1 MEPNE
6 RECPVCATA
15 GAAVDDRD
23 AWSLQVRC
31 RNCGDHL
38 VERRALVDVARLDA
52 VERARLAHALHGLD
66 SGAPLDIGMLHRLL
80 AASALPPAEEQLD
93 NLLMHLAATLRP
105 GEART
110 LLARDLKA
118 TLGSTT
124 DDEARWV
131 LEEARG
137 AGWVTS
143 AAATVPSME
152 GWTLED
158 ATLSLKGWQRHAEL
172 LRSGAKSRHAFMAMK
187 FGDAELDALYRE
199 HLEPAVALTGF
210 DLRRT
215 SDDHKTAGNIVNRM
229 RVELRTSRFVVC
241 DLTHGNRGAYWEA
254 GFAEGLG
261 RPVFYLCRRDVLDS
275 ADRATRPHF
284 DTAQQLIIGWDP
296 ADPAPAMRELKDAI
310 RATLPAE
317 ALLDDPAMPR

>member
-1 MEPNE
+1 MSDEVD
-6 RECPVCATA
+6 CPVCGTA
-15 GAAVDDRD
+15 HQRVVKLAGTDLRVACA
-23 AWSLQVRC
+23 
-31 RNCGDHL
+31 NCGDH
-38 VERRALVDVARLDA
+38 DFDHSA
-52 VERARLAHALHGLD
+52 VERAAGLFALDRACLAHALRRIDAGRRINGRFVREL
-66 SGAPLDIGMLHRLL
+66 I
-80 AASALPPAEEQLD
+80 AATTLPPAEEQLD
-93 NLLMHLAATLRP
+93 NLLLHLAATLRP

-110 LLARDLKA
+110 LYAHTLKA
-118 TLGSTT
+118 TVGAT
-124 DDEARWV
+124 DTNEARWV
-131 LEEARG
+131 LDEAQR
-137 AGWVTS
+137 AGWIVAPQGSRPS
-143 AAATVPSME
+143 AY
-152 GWTLED
+152 GWALED
-158 ATLSLKGWQRHAEL
+158 ATLTLAGWQRHAEL

-187 FGDAELDALYRE
+187 FGDAELDVLYRD

-261 RPVFYLCRRDVLDS
+261 RPVFYVCRRDKLDS
-275 ADRATRPHF
+275 TDRDTRPHF

-317 ALLDDPAMPR
+317 ALLDDPAAPR

>member
-1 MEPNE
+1 MQLNE
-6 RECPVCATA
+6 RECPVCGTT
-15 GAAVDDRD
+15 GAVVGDHD
-23 AWSLQVRC
+23 AWSLRVRC
-31 RNCGDHL
+31 ANCGDHL
-38 VERRALVDVARLDA
+38 VERRALVDVGRLDD
-52 VERARLAHALHGLD
+52 VGRARLAHALRRLD
-66 SGAPLDIGMLHRLL
+66 SPSILDADALQALL
-80 AASALPPAEEQLD
+80 AASALPPAEEQID
-93 NLLMHLAATLRP
+93 NLLLHLAATLRP

-110 LLARDLKA
+110 LFARELKA

-131 LEEARG
+131 LDEARG
-137 AGWVTS
+137 AGWIGSIGSVI
-143 AAATVPSME
+143 PSTQ
-152 GWTLED
+152 GWSLEE

-172 LRSGAKSRHAFMAMK
+172 LKSGAKSRHAFMAMK
-187 FGDAELDALYRE
+187 FGDAELDTLYRD

-229 RVELRTSRFVVC
+229 RVELRTSRFVIC

-275 ADRATRPHF
+275 ADRDTRPHF

-317 ALLDDPAMPR
+317 ARLEDAAPPP

>member
-1 MEPNE
+1 MSDDVD
-6 RECPVCATA
+6 CPICGTANQRAAKLAGTDWRIACANC
-15 GAAVDDRD
+15 GEHVFVQAV
-23 AWSLQVRC
+23 LQV
-31 RNCGDHL
+31 
-38 VERRALVDVARLDA
+38 VSERTPLD
-52 VERARLAHALHGLD
+52 RARLAHALRLVEASRRIDLRAANGLID
-66 SGAPLDIGMLHRLL
+66 TTT
-80 AASALPPAEEQLD
+80 LPPAEEQLD
-93 NLLMHLAATLRP
+93 NLLLHLAATLRP

-310 RATLPAE
+310 RATRPAE

>member
-1 MEPNE
+1 MSDEVD
-6 RECPVCATA
+6 CPVCGTA
-15 GAAVDDRD
+15 SQRVVKLAGTDWRVECANCGEHVFVQAV
-23 AWSLQVRC
+23 LQVVSGRTP
-31 RNCGDHL
+31 
-38 VERRALVDVARLDA
+38 LD
-52 VERARLAHALHGLD
+52 RARLAYALRHVDASRRIDFRAANGLID
-66 SGAPLDIGMLHRLL
+66 TTT
-80 AASALPPAEEQLD
+80 LPPAEEQID
-93 NLLMHLAATLRP
+93 NLLIHLAATLRP
-105 GEART
+105 GESRT
-110 LLARDLKA
+110 VLARNLKA

-137 AGWVTS
+137 AGWITS
-143 AAATVPSME
+143 VGATVPSME
-152 GWTLED
+152 GWALED

-172 LRSGAKSRHAFMAMK
+172 LRSGARSRHAFMAMK
-187 FGDAELDALYRE
+187 FGDAELDALYRT
-199 HLEPAVALTGF
+199 HLEPAVARTGF

-275 ADRATRPHF
+275 ADRETRPHF

-296 ADPAPAMRELKDAI
+296 ADPAPAMRELQDAI

-317 ALLDDPAMPR
+317 ALLEDPAPPR

>member
-1 MEPNE
+1 MELNE
-6 RECPVCATA
+6 RECPVCRTA
-15 GAAVDDRD
+15 GAVVGGPD

-38 VERRALVDVARLDA
+38 FRLRALVEIGQLDA
-52 VERARLAHALHGLD
+52 VEVARLAHALRRLD
-66 SGAPLDIGMLHRLL
+66 ST
-80 AASALPPAEEQLD
+80 SALDNDTLRTLLKATALPAAQEQLD
-93 NLLMHLAATLRP
+93 NLLLHLASALRP

-110 LLARDLKA
+110 LFARELKA
-118 TLGSTT
+118 TLGTAT
-124 DDEARWV
+124 DNEARWV
-131 LEEARG
+131 LDEAQRADWIVASQG
-137 AGWVTS
+137 TQPSGYGWS
-143 AAATVPSME
+143 
-152 GWTLED
+152 LED

-172 LRSGAKSRHAFMAMK
+172 LKSGAKSRHAFMAMK
-187 FGDAELDALYRE
+187 FGDAGLDALYRD

-275 ADRATRPHF
+275 ADRDTRPHF

-296 ADPAPAMRELKDAI
+296 ADPAAAMRELKDAI

-317 ALLDDPAMPR
+317 ARLEDAAPPP